1 MSGYQ
6 ITTKMTSQNPKTI
19 DKLVNGT
26 GLINIIA
33 DTLQNL
39 QNTPD
44 PIVSFDHPFF
54 ILDDNDFDK
63 NDEIVK
69 AFFNNINGIKGAA
82 KIANNKE
89 VLSEKYAELINIRLS
104 SIRKEL
110 RSAYNSLQNAID
122 ENNDAVRIERI
133 ASKLDRRSSGFWQ
146 IQALKSI
153 DNGLILSLS
162 DFTHNQ
168 FKTIKN
174 NILSGDISNYKI
186 ASSLLK
192 NMFEELTPKNNI
204 RTAYTSL
211 VTQNNEPFLLCP
223 KGAIQ
228 GKSAVPMEISKC
240 RENCIDSRVGKNGSV
255 TCAYQD
261 WLKVA
266 FEPHEKVMARLD
278 TTRHPDNE
286 ANLLNLNEG
295 ERAKPLKDFEK
306 TYEER
311 FEEAKDGIN
320 KARNSS
326 NVEESREKQ
335 LSDLKEYR
343 NESKSDNE
351 LKKFENTPFENHLHK
366 KASRNIKV
374 SEIINKIA
382 DKTDEEFDENY
393 DSFRQSVFNKL
404 ARNEEKTRDEELEAL
419 RVNKTPD
426 ETIEALLADADYGHQ
441 FSDDDLKEFASELG
455 LDYLLEDLRED

>member
-1 MSGYQ
+1 
-6 ITTKMTSQNPKTI
+6 
-19 DKLVNGT
+19 
-26 GLINIIA
+26 
-33 DTLQNL
+33 
-39 QNTPD
+39 
-44 PIVSFDHPFF
+44 
-54 ILDDNDFDK
+54 
-63 NDEIVK
+63 
-69 AFFNNINGIKGAA
+69 
-82 KIANNKE
+82 
-89 VLSEKYAELINIRLS
+89 
-104 SIRKEL
+104 
-110 RSAYNSLQNAID
+110 
-122 ENNDAVRIERI
+122 
-133 ASKLDRRSSGFWQ
+133 
-146 IQALKSI
+146 
-153 DNGLILSLS
+153 
-162 DFTHNQ
+162 
-168 FKTIKN
+168 
-174 NILSGDISNYKI
+174 
-186 ASSLLK
+186 
-192 NMFEELTPKNNI
+192 
-204 RTAYTSL
+204 
-211 VTQNNEPFLLCP
+211 
-223 KGAIQ
+223 
-228 GKSAVPMEISKC
+228 
-240 RENCIDSRVGKNGSV
+240 
-255 TCAYQD
+255 
-261 WLKVA
+261 
-266 FEPHEKVMARLD
+266 MARLD

-343 NESKSDNE
+343 NESKSDSE

-404 ARNEEKTRDEELEAL
+404 AKNEEKTRDEELEAL